1 MYFDFHDKI
10 NDYVNHRLKNN
21 KVSTHFNMESCFDI
35 LSQYIFCRLET
46 IDGSATA
53 GEDYV
58 PVKQTLVF
66 KPEQTYIEYVVEI
79 IDDNVYEPDE
89 TFFVKMALEPDQD
102 AIMGKKSINMITIIN
117 DDGECPC
124 RCSKNCLIF

>member
-1 MYFDFHDKI
+1 MPAIHPNHLDGLGDARLILYYMDNVVFSKWFIKIIELIFH
-10 NDYVNHRLKNN
+10 
-21 KVSTHFNMESCFDI
+21 
-35 LSQYIFCRLET
+35 RLET

-53 GEDYV
+53 GEDYI

-89 TFFVKMALEPDQD
+89 TFFVKLQLEPDQT
-102 AIMGKKSINMITIIN
+102 AVMGKKSINMITIIN
-117 DDGECPC
+117 DDGE
-124 RCSKNCLIF
+124 

>member
-1 MYFDFHDKI
+1 MT
-10 NDYVNHRLKNN
+10 
-21 KVSTHFNMESCFDI
+21 THFNMEACFD
-35 LSQYIFCRLET
+35 IFCRLET

-117 DDGECPC
+117 DDGEPPC
-124 RCSKNCLIF
+124 RCSKASHIFW

>member
-1 MYFDFHDKI
+1 M
-10 NDYVNHRLKNN
+10 
-21 KVSTHFNMESCFDI
+21 I
-35 LSQYIFCRLET
+35 LSFLSRSRLET

-53 GEDYV
+53 GEDYI

-89 TFFVKMALEPDQD
+89 TFFVKMALEPEQD

-117 DDGECPC
+117 DDGRFHDPNTKHIKFE
-124 RCSKNCLIF
+124 KNVRLKYHILLA

>member
-1 MYFDFHDKI
+1 M
-10 NDYVNHRLKNN
+10 
-21 KVSTHFNMESCFDI
+21 
-35 LSQYIFCRLET
+35 ET

-117 DDGECPC
+117 DDGEPPC
-124 RCSKNCLIF
+124 RCSKSFSHFLIACNLNINCSMYSHNTKNTCFDK